1 MKAKLEKFQPLKGKD
16 EVSVLL
22 TCSKADI
29 PEIVSLFDQQITMER
44 YVEAGMSDL
53 DASIELTGQMQKI
66 VEELSWELTKLKIS
80 KER

>member
-80 KER
+80 KEI